1 MSQNVAFF
9 LPSLGAGGAEKCMMS
24 LAKGMAAQKLDVSL
38 VVSHAEG
45 PYVSE
50 ATESLPLVDLK
61 ARRIRESIPKLARYL
76 RKERPKALISA
87 LEHAN
92 VAALVAKQLSGVDVR
107 IVVSTHT
114 VVSLMMGL
122 NKRPVSYGMMSLMRL
137 FYPRADQV
145 VAVSNAVALDLS
157 EITRIPKRSIRVI
170 YNPVEARKVLALSRQ
185 PVDSTWFGPNEPPV
199 VIAVGSLWPHKD
211 QRTLIEAVSIARRS
225 RTVRLVILGEGPQR
239 PALEKLMRQLNL
251 EKEVLMPGFVEN
263 PYCWMARSAVL
274 VLPSRWEGLP
284 TVLV

>member
-157 EITRIPKRSIRVI
+157 EITRIPKRSIRV
-170 YNPVEARKVLALSRQ
+170 
-185 PVDSTWFGPNEPPV
+185 
-199 VIAVGSLWPHKD
+199 
-211 QRTLIEAVSIARRS
+211 
-225 RTVRLVILGEGPQR
+225 
-239 PALEKLMRQLNL
+239 
-251 EKEVLMPGFVEN
+251 
-263 PYCWMARSAVL
+263 
-274 VLPSRWEGLP
+274 
-284 TVLV
+284 